1 MNEVDITSTNY
12 AIVGYPNLTNIAR
25 NLCNMLNLDVE
36 IYTTYSSENVE
47 TTLELLKLKGVEL
60 ILADTINYERA
71 KAYGINAKLVVSGE
85 ESIKLAFNEA
95 VKIGKVYR
103 ELQLESSLYKSL
115 NLMDDCDNY
124 IFDSNYNLVY
134 SSSNDESDLI
144 KNLLLE
150 KSNELTIGEVSNFF
164 KNHDGKGFHIYI
176 KSVFISKDVYYL
188 IRVKAI
194 ALEGSYDKIN
204 IIDRKEA
211 LEKFLSSFYTLTSSI
226 GDLKESI
233 RLASRGEDIVLLVG
247 EIGTGKTEVAYRIY
261 TLSKYADNPMYI
273 VDYTSMDSRERR
285 SFLHD
290 EASPLYDLHSNF
302 YIKIDNSVPLNDFNQ
317 LLATLGAGRICK
329 DNKCILS
336 FKLDFGQTSSKY
348 IEALAEKLKFITIS
362 LSPLRE
368 KSSDIENL
376 ANLYLNEQNSV
387 LGKQIVGFEDG
398 VFDIFKKYSWPQ
410 NFIQLWRVL
419 HQLITTCNVDYI
431 SSRMAQEVI
440 KNERR
445 LIFSYDRASP
455 PDNSLDLDRSLDEI
469 ILDIILITLKK
480 YKGNKTKTAEH
491 LGISRS
497 TLWRYLN

>member
-1 MNEVDITSTNY
+1 MRKIKALGVAPYEGIKELMKKVVSSRSDLDLDLYTANLDESIEIIREAKKSQINYEVIISRGGTAHLLEEYVDIPVIEINFTISDILQVMNEVDITSTNY

-144 KNLLLE
+144 KNLLME

-204 IIDRKEA
+204 IIDRKE
-211 LEKFLSSFYTLTSSI
+211 
-226 GDLKESI
+226 
-233 RLASRGEDIVLLVG
+233 
-247 EIGTGKTEVAYRIY
+247 
-261 TLSKYADNPMYI
+261 
-273 VDYTSMDSRERR
+273 
-285 SFLHD
+285 
-290 EASPLYDLHSNF
+290 
-302 YIKIDNSVPLNDFNQ
+302 
-317 LLATLGAGRICK
+317 
-329 DNKCILS
+329 
-336 FKLDFGQTSSKY
+336 
-348 IEALAEKLKFITIS
+348 
-362 LSPLRE
+362 
-368 KSSDIENL
+368 
-376 ANLYLNEQNSV
+376 
-387 LGKQIVGFEDG
+387 
-398 VFDIFKKYSWPQ
+398 
-410 NFIQLWRVL
+410 
-419 HQLITTCNVDYI
+419 
-431 SSRMAQEVI
+431 
-440 KNERR
+440 
-445 LIFSYDRASP
+445 
-455 PDNSLDLDRSLDEI
+455 
-469 ILDIILITLKK
+469 
-480 YKGNKTKTAEH
+480 
-491 LGISRS
+491 
-497 TLWRYLN
+497 